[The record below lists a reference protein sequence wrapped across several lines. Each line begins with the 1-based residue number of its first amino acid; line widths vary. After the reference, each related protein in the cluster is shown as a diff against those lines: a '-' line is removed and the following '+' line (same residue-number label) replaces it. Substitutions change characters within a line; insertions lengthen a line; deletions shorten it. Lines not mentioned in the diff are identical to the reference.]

1 MKIYGEENDDSD
13 FENSGPI
20 YYDFND
26 QEKAN
31 SDGLEGSKQDFKESA
46 DIHYD
51 IKSQVNNIQTVESLV
66 EQAIDRTET
75 ID

>member
-51 IKSQVNNIQTVESLV
+51 IKS
-66 EQAIDRTET
+66 
-75 ID
+75 